1 MNEPTITI
9 SSLVEEFL
17 SYKRNMGYK
26 YETGELYLK
35 TFIKYIRE
43 KKININIPDKET
55 VTGWCNKSAEN
66 PGSLY
71 NKISII
77 REFGKY
83 LVANGYED
91 AYVIPEKHGNR
102 LEPHLPYFFTVNEVN
117 HFFEICRCMQKHKEY
132 PGRELVIPEL
142 FKVLYCCGLRCR
154 EARMLKCSDICL
166 EKRYIDIL
174 QSKGPK
180 SRRIFI
186 SSELSEELAM
196 YDVRIRC
203 LFPNRIYFFPNRYD
217 QPYGCGTIAV
227 NFNRIWYE
235 AFPSFNSTPKPRAY
249 DFRHHFAW
257 ANLNRWV
264 QEGTDVN
271 VMLPYLMRYMG
282 HSHIKST
289 LYYFHF
295 VPEFFGTF
303 AEKTKSLESLL
314 PEVPYEEG

>member
-1 MNEPTITI
+1 MSI
-9 SSLVEEFL
+9 SSLAEQFL
-17 SYKRNMGYK
+17 SYKKSMGYK
-26 YETGELYLK
+26 YKTAELYLN
-35 TFIKYIRE
+35 TFIKYVKENEIY
-43 KKININIPDKET
+43 INVPNKET
-55 VTGWCNKSAEN
+55 VNSWLNKSIEH

-91 AYVIPEKHGNR
+91 VYVIPQKHGNR
-102 LEPHLPYFFTVNEVN
+102 LEAHLPYFFTANEIN
-117 HFFEICRCMQKHKEY
+117 HFFKICIHMKKHKDHV
-132 PGRELVIPEL
+132 GRDLVIPEL
-142 FKVLYCCGLRCR
+142 FKVLYCCGLRCM
-154 EARMLKCSDICL
+154 EVRMLKCCNVCL
-166 EKRYIDIL
+166 SERYLDIL

-180 SRRIFI
+180 NRRIFI
-186 SSELSEELAM
+186 SSELSEELIA
-196 YDVRIRC
+196 YDIKIRFF
-203 LFPNRIYFFPNRYD
+203 FPDRVYFFPNRYD
-217 QPYGCGTIAV
+217 QPYDGSTIAV
-227 NFNRIWYE
+227 NFNKIWYE
-235 AFPSFNSTPKPRAY
+235 SFPGFNATPKPRAY

-271 VMLPYLMRYMG
+271 VMIPYLMRYMG

-303 AEKTKSLESLL
+303 ATKTKSLEGLL
-314 PEVPYEEG
+314 PEVPYEE

>member
-17 SYKRNMGYK
+17 SYKRSMGYK

-43 KKININIPDKET
+43 NQIYINIPDKES
-55 VTGWCNKSAEN
+55 VTGWCNKSTEY

-77 REFGKY
+77 REFSRY
-83 LVANGYED
+83 LVAHGYQD
-91 AYVIPEKHGNR
+91 AYVIPGKHGNR
-102 LEPHLPYFFTVNEVN
+102 LEPHLPYFFTVNEIN
-117 HFFEICRCMQKHKEY
+117 HFFEICSRMQKHKEY
-132 PGRELVIPEL
+132 TGRELVIPKL
-142 FKVLYCCGLRCR
+142 FRVLYCCGLRCR
-154 EARMLKCSDICL
+154 EARMLKCCNVCL
-166 EKRYIDIL
+166 EERYIDIL

-186 SSELSEELAM
+186 SSELCEELAM
-196 YDVRIRC
+196 YDDKIRC
-203 LFPNRIYFFPNRYD
+203 LFPDRIYFFPNRYD
-217 QPYGCGTIAV
+217 QPYGCGTVAA

-235 AFPSFNSTPKPRAY
+235 AFPDFKATPKPRAY

-282 HSHIKST
+282 HNHIKST

-303 AEKTKSLESLL
+303 AEKTQSLESLL
-314 PEVPYEEG
+314 PEVPYEEE